1 MSDSQA
7 IGETPLAVE
16 HEGRPELR
24 HHFADVEQQRNA
36 ASLGMWW
43 FLGTEIMFFGGMF
56 CGYLIYRRVY
66 FPEFAV
72 ASRSLD
78 LIVGTVNTAVLICSS
93 LTVAQAVRAAQLG
106 KRMLQVKLLLATLFF
121 GLVFLGVKGYE
132 WRNKY
137 VEHHIPTFADYNV
150 IGPQGSEG
158 DLFYKNLP
166 FLGKTSE
173 FHDVDK
179 MLNDPSKAG
188 ELRRHTEELQQH
200 TKIFYTLYFA
210 LTGMHALHM
219 VVGVG
224 IFTVITVMAYR
235 GKFTPEY
242 HTPLEIAG
250 LYWHFVDIVWI
261 YLFPLLYL
269 IDRRPGA

>member
-1 MSDSQA
+1 MA
-7 IGETPLAVE
+7 NTHVEE

-24 HHFADVEQQRNA
+24 HHFAEVEQQRNA

-56 CGYLIYRRVY
+56 CGYLIYRRMY

-78 LIVGTVNTAVLICSS
+78 LVVGTVNTAVLICSS
-93 LTVAQAVRAAQLG
+93 LTVAMAVRAAQMG

-150 IGPQGSEG
+150 ISGEGSLLKG
-158 DLFYKNLP
+158 NNAK
-166 FLGKTSE
+166 FLGI
-173 FHDVDK
+173 DK
-179 MLNDPSKAG
+179 LQNDPSKAG
-188 ELRRHTEELQQH
+188 ELRAREADIQQR
-200 TKIFYTLYFA
+200 TKIFYSLYFA

-224 IFTVITVMAYR
+224 IFTVITIMAWR

-261 YLFPLLYL
+261 FLYPMLYL
-269 IDRRPGA
+269 IGHQHV

>member
-1 MSDSQA
+1 MSDS
-7 IGETPLAVE
+7 PLALE
-16 HEGRPELR
+16 HEARPELR
-24 HHFADVEQQRNA
+24 HHFADEEQQRNA

-56 CGYLIYRRVY
+56 CGYLVYRRVY

-78 LIVGTVNTAVLICSS
+78 LVVGTLNTAVLICSS
-93 LTVAQAVRAAQLG
+93 LTVAMSVRAAQLG
-106 KRMLQVKLLLATLFF
+106 KRKLQVQLLLATIFF
-121 GLVFLGVKGYE
+121 GLVFLSVKGYE

-137 VEHHIPTFADYNV
+137 KEHHIPTFDYNA
-150 IGPQGSEG
+150 ISGEG
-158 DLFYKNLP
+158 DLTKGQESL
-166 FLGKTSE
+166 LGL
-173 FHDVDK
+173 DK
-179 MLNDPSKAG
+179 LKNDPVKLQERRAETQQRSK
-188 ELRRHTEELQQH
+188 L
-200 TKIFYTLYFA
+200 FFSLYFA
-210 LTGMHALHM
+210 LTGMHAIHM

-224 IFTVITVMAYR
+224 IFAVITFMAWR

>member
-1 MSDSQA
+1 MSDS
-7 IGETPLAVE
+7 PAVVANAHTEE

-24 HHFADVEQQRNA
+24 HHFADEQQQRNA

-56 CGYLIYRRVY
+56 CGYLIYRRIY

-72 ASRSLD
+72 ASRSLS
-78 LIVGTVNTAVLICSS
+78 LPIGTFNTTVLICSS
-93 LTVAQAVRAAQLG
+93 LTVAMAVRAAQLG
-106 KRMLQVKLLLATLFF
+106 KRMLQIKMLVLTLVF
-121 GLVFLGVKGYE
+121 GLAFLGIKAKE
-132 WRNKY
+132 WHDKY

-150 IGPQGSEG
+150 ISGEGSLITG
-158 DLFYKNLP
+158 DNAK
-166 FLGKTSE
+166 FLGI
-173 FHDVDK
+173 DD
-179 MLNDPSKAG
+179 N
-188 ELRRHTEELQQH
+188 LRKEPVKLREREAEIQQR
-200 TKIFYTLYFA
+200 TKIFYSLYFA

-224 IFTVITVMAYR
+224 IFTVILIMAWR
-235 GKFTPEY
+235 GRFTPEY

>member
-1 MSDSQA
+1 LSDSHA

-16 HEGRPELR
+16 HEARPELR
-24 HHFADVEQQRNA
+24 HHFADEQQQRNA

-56 CGYLIYRRVY
+56 CAYLVYRRIY
-66 FPEFAV
+66 FPEFAA

-78 LIVGTVNTAVLICSS
+78 LIVGTLNTAVLICSS
-93 LTVAQAVRAAQLG
+93 LTVAMAVRAAQMG
-106 KRMLQVKLLLATLFF
+106 KRKLQVQLLLATIFF

-132 WRNKY
+132 WSNKY
-137 VEHHIPTFADYNV
+137 KEHHIPTFHYNV
-150 IGPQGSEG
+150 VGGNG
-158 DLFYKNLP
+158 DLIKENSA
-166 FLGKTSE
+166 FLGI
-173 FHDVDK
+173 DK
-179 MLNDPSKAG
+179 VKNDPVKLAAR
-188 ELRRHTEELQQH
+188 EAEIQKHTQ
-200 TKIFYTLYFA
+200 IFYSLYFA
-210 LTGMHALHM
+210 LTGMHAIHM
-219 VVGVG
+219 IIGVG
-224 IFTVITVMAYR
+224 IFSVITWMAWKGR
-235 GKFTPEY
+235 FTPEY

>member
-1 MSDSQA
+1 MSDSPA
-7 IGETPLAVE
+7 ISATPEVAE
-16 HEGRPELR
+16 HEARPELR
-24 HHFADVEQQRNA
+24 HHFADEQQQRNA

-56 CGYLIYRRVY
+56 LGYLVYRRLY

-78 LIVGTVNTAVLICSS
+78 LKVGTFNTIVLICSS
-93 LTVAQAVRAAQLG
+93 LTVVLAVRAAQLG
-106 KRMLQVKLLLATLFF
+106 NRRLQVKMLLLTLLF
-121 GLVFLGVKGYE
+121 GLSFLGIKGYE
-132 WRNKY
+132 WGNKY
-137 VEHHIPTFADYNV
+137 KEHHIPTFHYDA
-150 IGPQGSEG
+150 IHGEGSLIQGNNAKFLGLDQLQNDPAKLRQRE
-158 DLFYKNLP
+158 DEIQRHTQLFYS
-166 FLGKTSE
+166 F
-173 FHDVDK
+173 
-179 MLNDPSKAG
+179 
-188 ELRRHTEELQQH
+188 
-200 TKIFYTLYFA
+200 YFA

-219 VVGVG
+219 VIGVG
-224 IFTVITVMAYR
+224 IFSVITFMAWR